1 MVGVAEVLEPA
12 AKVIAKEAAA
22 DAEQKHYCPAALD
35 ILYNRGEVGKGLLLR
50 NAFKVV
56 VAAKEEQNDFGFV
69 SVEPV
74 YARQAV
80 GCGVAG
86 HANVDD
92 GLADCAREERYK
104 KVAHARARGRH
115 ERAA

>member
-50 NAFKVV
+50 DAFKVV
-56 VAAKEEQNDFGFV
+56 VAAKEEQNDFRFV
-69 SVEPV
+69 GIKLAH
-74 YARQAV
+74 ARQTV
-80 GCGVAG
+80 GGGVAG
-86 HANVDD
+86 HAQVDD
-92 GLADCAREERYK
+92 GLAYCALEERYK
-104 KVAHARARGRH
+104 ILAIAPARAP
-115 ERAA
+115 